1 MTHHTRELLTRLI
14 WLALSMLALL
24 AATMLWFSYNAD
36 DSAVSSIF
44 KPGRKIAQLNAMA
57 KALQD
62 AQSPDAPAVNPKPQ
76 PIACDARGMAIL
88 KIRVM
93 ESFALSPDQADQ
105 LIGRMHDRIDFS
117 QRCTEWVDNM
127 QTLAKYQSGH
137 AQTVRSVPLAQPF
150 DEALSEQV
158 SWTRRLPCLFYSIGP
173 QLGLAAGNPVQCF
186 REQLVFSTPPRDIH
200 NGMQQ
205 AIGLS
210 KSLLANANTSA
221 FLSLNQR
228 DLLLTLDD
236 KMQPVLDGMSR
247 CLTQP
252 DSCPRSVRLPA
263 LKHVS
268 AVIMDVQSGDILAT
282 LCWSGPCDKLKA
294 MGPLGALLIETPPAS
309 TAKLLHAMVLA
320 QGGTVDGLML
330 QRQIKTSGQEI
341 NSVVSKRNEWWEK
354 QAICDARSGPCQH
367 PRLVEEMAEQLGWGT
382 DCRPADIQC
391 GRLGLLRETDSM
403 IFSGFIGRLKV
414 TNPQAKASTMMD
426 WKDYDQ
432 IRQGKK
438 KSPASTS
445 YFNTALAVQSA
456 IGAGDSRTSAL
467 GLAHLSSHIARMA
480 QGQPP
485 QRPALIRPLT
495 NGTIAIRGSE
505 PSAAQRNTAMT
516 VMGGM
521 RKVLE
526 PAEAG
531 WSGSGTVAGAFQ
543 REFKRTCAEDC
554 GIWAKTGTVSQQD
567 RGFAGATLFSG
578 IIDLPRL
585 QQWRYKNDTPT
596 TGRRIAIGVI
606 VHPKAPGHS
615 VHLAGEMAMQLAS
628 ELSFQGAPQ

>member
-1 MTHHTRELLTRLI
+1 MTHHTRELLLRLM
-14 WLALSMLALL
+14 WLALWMLTLL
-24 AATMLWFSYNAD
+24 ATTMLWFGHTAD
-36 DSAVSSIF
+36 APDETSVF
-44 KPGRKIAQLNAMA
+44 KPARKIAQLNIMA
-57 KALQD
+57 KALQN
-62 AQSPDAPAVNPKPQ
+62 AQSPNAPAVNPKPQ
-76 PIACDARGMAIL
+76 PIACDARGMSVL

-93 ESFALSPDQADQ
+93 ESFAIGPDQADQ
-105 LIGRMHDRIDFS
+105 LIGRMHDRVDFS

-127 QTLAKYQSGH
+127 QTLARYQSGS
-137 AQTVRSVPLAQPF
+137 AQPVRAATLAQPF
-150 DEALSEQV
+150 DEALSERV
-158 SWTRRLPCLFYSIGP
+158 SWTRRLPCLFYNIGAR
-173 QLGLAAGNPVQCF
+173 LGLAAGNPVQCF
-186 REQLVFSTPPRDIH
+186 REELVFSTPPRDVH

-210 KSLLANANTSA
+210 KSLLANANAAT
-221 FLSLNQR
+221 FISLNQR

-252 DSCPRSVRLPA
+252 DTCPRSARLPP

-268 AVIMDVQSGDILAT
+268 AVIMDAQSGDILAT

-294 MGPLGALLIETPPAS
+294 MGHLGALLIETPPAS

-320 QGGTVDGLML
+320 QGGSVDGLML
-330 QRQIKTSGQEI
+330 QRQIKTSGQTDAL
-341 NSVVSKRNEWWEK
+341 VSKRNEWWEK
-354 QAICDARSGPCQH
+354 QAICDTQPGACQH
-367 PRLVEEMAEQLGWGT
+367 PKLVKTMSEQLGWST
-382 DCRPADIQC
+382 DCRTTDIQC
-391 GRLGLLRETDSM
+391 GRMGLLRETDSM
-403 IFSGFIGRLKV
+403 IFPGFIGRLKI
-414 TNPQAKASTMMD
+414 TNPQTKNSTMMD
-426 WKDYDQ
+426 WKDYDL

-438 KSPASTS
+438 KSPGSAS

-467 GLAHLSSHIARMA
+467 GLAHLSGQISRMA

-495 NGTIAIRGSE
+495 GGTQGSD
-505 PSAAQRNTAMT
+505 PSAAQRTTALT

-531 WSGSGTVAGAFQ
+531 WNGSGTVAGAFQ
-543 REFKRTCAEDC
+543 REFKRACSEDC

-567 RGFAGATLFSG
+567 RGFAGATLFTG
-578 IIDLPRL
+578 IIDLPVL
-585 QQWRYKNDTPT
+585 QQWRYKNENKTA
-596 TGRRIAIGVI
+596 GRRIAIGVI

-615 VHLAGEMAMQLAS
+615 VHLASEMAMQLAS
-628 ELSFQGAPQ
+628 ELSLQGAAQ